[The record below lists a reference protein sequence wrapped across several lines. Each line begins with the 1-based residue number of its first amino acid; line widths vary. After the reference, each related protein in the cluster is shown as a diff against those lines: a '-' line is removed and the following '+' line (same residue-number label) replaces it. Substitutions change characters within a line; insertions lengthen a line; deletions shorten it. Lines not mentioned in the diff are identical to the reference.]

1 MEVNKSTLI
10 KIIFIIIFFISTFT
24 AEFFYRDPL
33 FNNSVKIAEKL
44 QDKLSSLIN
53 FFDFYTYLGKID
65 YILIT
70 LVLLFFPVSY
80 CYAFCLTVILTWHLA
95 AYLKMIYGN
104 GRPAFTDINIQKFK
118 FSGANGYGNP
128 SGHSYRSCS
137 NYLAL
142 AQIIID
148 IWELKVLPRILIY
161 IGVAILILIV
171 NLSRVVLGAHSI
183 NQVIFGDTLGF
194 TEYFIIFQI
203 IKPHLR
209 KSQIFFERFLK
220 IKYHIYNWIFLL
232 IIILYSTLASI
243 ICEKERNNSKE
254 KDYIAKAMNSALAF
268 TSYYGMIYGLTALAY
283 ITKSNY
289 YGNYNSVNYYYRN
302 SKTKWYINYP
312 IKLILVLICFFPYIA
327 NFIKFKNIDQI
338 YIYIFGNALP
348 MFIYGFLYFGPYFI
362 INIILKISNKDIYN
376 INKEPLLNN
385 LDYNLGLDEEDII
398 L

>member
-1 MEVNKSTLI
+1 MKVEKNTLI

-33 FNNSVKIAEKL
+33 FNNSVKIAEAL
-44 QDKLSSLIN
+44 QNKLSSLIN
-53 FFDFYTYLGKID
+53 FFDYYTYLGKID
-65 YILIT
+65 YALII

-80 CYAFCLTVILTWHLA
+80 CYAFCLTVILTWHFA
-95 AYLKMIYGN
+95 AYIKMIYGN
-104 GRPAFTDINIQKFK
+104 GRPAFTDANIQKFN

-148 IWELKVLPRILIY
+148 IWKLKVLPQVFIY
-161 IGVAILILIV
+161 IGVAILVLSV

-209 KSQIFFERFLK
+209 ESQIFFERFLS
-220 IKYHIYNWIFLL
+220 IKYHIYNWILLL
-232 IIILYSTLASI
+232 IIILYCTLTSI
-243 ICEKERNNSKE
+243 ICEKQRDTSKE
-254 KDYIAKAMNSALAF
+254 KNYISKAMNSALAF

-283 ITKSNY
+283 ITKKKY

-302 SKTKWYINYP
+302 TKTKWYINYP
-312 IKLILVLICFFPYIA
+312 IKLILVSICFFPYIA
-327 NFIKFKNIDQI
+327 NFIKFKKINQI

-362 INIILKISNKDIYN
+362 LNIILKISNKDIYN
-376 INKEPLLNN
+376 IHKESLMNN
-385 LDYNLGLDEEDII
+385 LDYNLENDETDVIT
-398 L
+398 